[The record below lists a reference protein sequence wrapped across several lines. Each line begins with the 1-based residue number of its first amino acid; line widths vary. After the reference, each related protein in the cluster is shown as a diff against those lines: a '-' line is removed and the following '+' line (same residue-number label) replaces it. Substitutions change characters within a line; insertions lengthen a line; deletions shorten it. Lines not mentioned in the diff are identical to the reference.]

1 MSAGYPNGPFP
12 NHEGVLNRVDV
23 APGRPLRSHED
34 EMRRVGFGLIV
45 GLVLAPLSFAPV
57 LAQAPATAPPAVGV
71 AKVTKHPVVETDQFI
86 GRIQAVA
93 RVDIV
98 PRVTA
103 FIEDVVFKEG
113 DEVKQGD
120 VLYRLERP
128 PFEADVQAKE
138 GAVANIQAQ
147 LLNANLTLQRAQTL
161 LNTPAG
167 QQSTV
172 DAAKANQGNLQGQL
186 LTAQAQ
192 LRTSQINLGYT
203 TITTPIDGKIGRTA
217 MTAGNVVQPNTGTL
231 STVVGQDPMYVV
243 FPVSVRSV
251 LELRDRYATK
261 GGFDA
266 VQIKILL
273 PDGRSYGQTG
283 KLNFVDN
290 TIASNTDTITLRGT
304 IPNPSIGKIGGSATL
319 RELVDGEFVTVLL
332 EGVQPVELVSVPR
345 SAILTDQGGDYVY
358 VLGEDNKAI
367 RQTIKIGQST
377 PTEASILTG
386 LQEGQ
391 TIVVDGLQRIRP
403 GQPVSPAPAAPTA
416 TDAAKQAV
424 P

>member
-1 MSAGYPNGPFP
+1 
-12 NHEGVLNRVDV
+12 
-23 APGRPLRSHED
+23 
-34 EMRRVGFGLIV
+34 MRRRSGAVALLA
-45 GLVLAPLSFAPV
+45 LVSGITAWPA
-57 LAQAPATAPPAVGV
+57 LAQAPGAPPPPAVGV
-71 AKVTKHPVVETDQFI
+71 AQVSKHPIIESDQFI
-86 GRIQAVA
+86 GRIQAVT

-103 FIEDVVFKEG
+103 FIEEVVFKEG
-113 DEVKQGD
+113 DEVKKGD

-138 GAVANIQAQ
+138 GAVATIQAQ
-147 LLNANLTLQRAQTL
+147 LLNANITLQRAQTL

-172 DAAKANQGNLQGQL
+172 DSAKANQGNLQGQL

-203 TITTPIDGKIGRTA
+203 TIAAPIDGKIGRTNV
-217 MTAGNVVQPNTGTL
+217 TAGNVVQPNTGTL
-231 STVVGQDPMYVV
+231 STVVGQDPMYVI

-251 LELRDRYATK
+251 LELRDRYAQK

-266 VQIKILL
+266 VKIKVIL
-273 PDGRSYGQTG
+273 PDGRTYGQTG

-290 TIASNTDTITLRGT
+290 TIATSTDTIALRGT
-304 IPNPSIGKIGGSATL
+304 IPNPPIGQINGTTTL

-332 EGVQPVELVSVPR
+332 EGVQPVELVAVPR
-345 SAILTDQGGDYVY
+345 SAILTDQAGDYVY
-358 VLGEDNKAI
+358 VLGDDNKAV
-367 RQTIKIGQST
+367 RQTVKLGQST

-386 LQEGQ
+386 LNEGQ
-391 TIVVDGLQRIRP
+391 TIIVDGLQRIRP
-403 GQPVSPAPAAPTA
+403 GQPVTPAPAAPSA
-416 TDAAKQAV
+416 TDAAKKAV
-424 P
+424 Q